1 MEMESRPLI
10 VCPPGCTSMLLYPV
24 AIERH
29 PDGRRI
35 VIERYCP
42 ECEHNDSVCCDV
54 RAAERWVQRESRI
67 RLQLVR
73 QVVELELEDILG
85 VPAVS

>member
-1 MEMESRPLI
+1 MEMESKASMN
-10 VCPPGCTSMLLYPV
+10 VCPGCTSMLIYPV
-24 AIERH
+24 AIDRH

-42 ECEHNDSVCCDV
+42 ECEHNDSVCCGV
-54 RAAERWVQRESRI
+54 AAAERWVRHERRI

-73 QVVELELEDILG
+73 RVVELELDDILG
-85 VPAVS
+85 VPALG